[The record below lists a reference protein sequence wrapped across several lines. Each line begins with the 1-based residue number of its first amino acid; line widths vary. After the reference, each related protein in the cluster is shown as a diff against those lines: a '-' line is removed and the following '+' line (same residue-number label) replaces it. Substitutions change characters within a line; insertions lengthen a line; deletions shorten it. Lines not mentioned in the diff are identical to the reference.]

1 MRRPTQHS
9 ALSTQ
14 HSPAA
19 GGPRLA
25 LLGGRDC
32 RRRRAASAVRRER
45 RRVKEVVQVSKRLIF
60 IVLVLVTALAA
71 VPVFAG
77 PVPSK
82 TAANQSL
89 DQRAADIAVVRDVI
103 SHDEVAKALEAR
115 GFTRAQV
122 DQKLAQLSPQD
133 LHQLAQNLDQLQA
146 AGLTRQEWYWIGI
159 GALAVI
165 ILLVALAAVPV
176 FAGPVPSKTA
186 ANQSLD
192 QRAADIAVVRDVLSH
207 DEVAKALEARGFTR
221 QQVDQ
226 KLAQLSPQD
235 LHQLAQNLDQLQA
248 AGLTSQEWLWV
259 ALGAI
264 AALVQILR

>member
-1 MRRPTQHS
+1 
-9 ALSTQ
+9 
-14 HSPAA
+14 
-19 GGPRLA
+19 
-25 LLGGRDC
+25 
-32 RRRRAASAVRRER
+32 
-45 RRVKEVVQVSKRLIF
+45 VKRSIF
-60 IVLVLVTALAA
+60 VVLV
-71 VPVFAG
+71 
-77 PVPSK
+77 
-82 TAANQSL
+82 
-89 DQRAADIAVVRDVI
+89 
-103 SHDEVAKALEAR
+103 
-115 GFTRAQV
+115 
-122 DQKLAQLSPQD
+122 
-133 LHQLAQNLDQLQA
+133 
-146 AGLTRQEWYWIGI
+146 
-159 GALAVI
+159 
-165 ILLVALAAVPV
+165 LLVALAAVPV

-264 AALVQILR
+264 AALVLVIALT